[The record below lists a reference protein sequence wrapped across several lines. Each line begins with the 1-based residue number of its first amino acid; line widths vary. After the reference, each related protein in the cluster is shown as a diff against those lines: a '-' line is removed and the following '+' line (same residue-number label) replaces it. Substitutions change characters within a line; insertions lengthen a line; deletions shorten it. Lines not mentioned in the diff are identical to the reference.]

1 MLSIRPTPRFSKHNG
16 THPPTR
22 LYILLKCVVEET
34 PPLPFLSFFLC
45 CIKVCM
51 GDGNKGMGQK
61 GSHYQQLPCS
71 GYKTLGKHTREGQ
84 PRTKRPL
91 YVFKKLNST
100 SHPQVWAGSSTWWPH
115 SPHPLPNPSSLSGI
129 TKRALANASIH
140 PPLLIGVHNPS
151 IKFIRPSVSLIGT
164 TSHWRPLFIH
174 PFIHPSI
181 RKFDSRPEWQGRE
194 RERERESTSRRLAN
208 P

>member
-1 MLSIRPTPRFSKHNG
+1 
-16 THPPTR
+16 
-22 LYILLKCVVEET
+22 
-34 PPLPFLSFFLC
+34 
-45 CIKVCM
+45 M

-71 GYKTLGKHTREGQ
+71 GYTTLGKHTREGQ

-115 SPHPLPNPSSLSGI
+115 SPHPLPTSKFLVGHHQKSPCQ
-129 TKRALANASIH
+129 RIH
-140 PPLLIGVHNPS
+140 PSTTSHWRPLLIHPQ
-151 IKFIRPSVSLIGT
+151 FIRPSVSLIAT

-194 RERERESTSRRLAN
+194 KGEKGSPLRGDWQTRN
-208 P
+208 PKVRFRSY